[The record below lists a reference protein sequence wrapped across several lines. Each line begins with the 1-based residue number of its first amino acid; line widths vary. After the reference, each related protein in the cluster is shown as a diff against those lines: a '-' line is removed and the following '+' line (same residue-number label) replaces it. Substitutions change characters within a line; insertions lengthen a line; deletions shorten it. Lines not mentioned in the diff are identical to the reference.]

1 MTRDGIRRA
10 TRLGMV
16 AMVAAAILGTSLAA
30 WAKSAAKKKPESN
43 AQQIAAGKRLYDNL
57 GCGNCHQIAGQ
68 GGQAGP
74 KLDGTGKRRD
84 AKWLTQKLTNPKFNN
99 PQSIMPPM
107 TKPAK
112 DVQAVV
118 AYMLSLK

>member
-1 MTRDGIRRA
+1 MTRTGVSRV
-10 TRLGMV
+10 TRLGV
-16 AMVAAAILGTSLAA
+16 VAAVTLGLLGSSLAA
-30 WAKSAAKKKPESN
+30 MAKPTPKKPGGS
-43 AQQIAAGKRLYDNL
+43 ASQIAAGKKLYDNL

-84 AKWLTQKLTNPKFNN
+84 AKWLTQKLKNPKFNN

-107 TKPAK
+107 NKPDK
-112 DVQAVV
+112 DIQAMT
-118 AYMLSLK
+118 AYMMSLK